1 MEITNFSE
9 LINAKIINKP
19 SVSRLKDFCI
29 NLNSVTNA
37 SAFFTNEQA
46 LANEAIKKGAYA
58 IISTKDLS
66 ISDKEVAFLKIND
79 FEFALTRLLA
89 FYSIDKRVVLLDELS
104 IECLNR
110 LNITT
115 LKNDLFYDFENILK
129 NNLIFCSSKEYLD
142 KLSLS
147 YENVKYSYEIIKRSS
162 FFYQDLILN
171 DEYYY
176 NVFIPIIFT
185 EQFAKINVFKELNIN
200 YSNLKLLDF
209 IFLNDNNEIVKM
221 SEGSKVV
228 FFENN
233 ELIISEIK
241 KHLNLFEITE
251 IKNHTYMLYKGD
263 KNKFI
268 NELNVFNEGLFL

>member
-19 SVSRLKDFCI
+19 SVSRLKDFCL

-147 YENVKYSYEIIKRSS
+147 YENIKYSYEIIKRSS

-241 KHLNLFEITE
+241 KHLNLFEITK

>member
-29 NLNSVTNA
+29 NLNNVTNA

-147 YENVKYSYEIIKRSS
+147 YENIKYSYEIIKRSS

>member
-19 SVSRLKDFCI
+19 SVSRLKDFCL

-176 NVFIPIIFT
+176 NVF
-185 EQFAKINVFKELNIN
+185 
-200 YSNLKLLDF
+200 
-209 IFLNDNNEIVKM
+209 M
-221 SEGSKVV
+221 
-228 FFENN
+228 
-233 ELIISEIK
+233 
-241 KHLNLFEITE
+241 
-251 IKNHTYMLYKGD
+251 
-263 KNKFI
+263 
-268 NELNVFNEGLFL
+268 

>member
-19 SVSRLKDFCI
+19 SVSRLKDFCL

-209 IFLNDNNEIVKM
+209 IFLNDNSEIVKM

>member
-37 SAFFTNEQA
+37 SAFFTDEQA

-147 YENVKYSYEIIKRSS
+147 YENIKYSYEIIKRSS

>member
-147 YENVKYSYEIIKRSS
+147 YENIKYSYEIIKRSS

>member
-19 SVSRLKDFCI
+19 SVSRLKDFCL

-37 SAFFTNEQA
+37 SAFFTDKQA

>member
-19 SVSRLKDFCI
+19 SVSRLKDFCL

-37 SAFFTNEQA
+37 SAFFTDEQV

>member
-19 SVSRLKDFCI
+19 SVSRLKDFCL

-37 SAFFTNEQA
+37 SAFFTDEQA

-129 NNLIFCSSKEYLD
+129 NNLIFCSNKEYLD

>member
-19 SVSRLKDFCI
+19 SVSRLKDFCL

-37 SAFFTNEQA
+37 SAFFTDEQA

-147 YENVKYSYEIIKRSS
+147 YENIKYSYEIIKRSS

>member
-19 SVSRLKDFCI
+19 SVSRLKDFCL

>member
-37 SAFFTNEQA
+37 SAFFTDEQA